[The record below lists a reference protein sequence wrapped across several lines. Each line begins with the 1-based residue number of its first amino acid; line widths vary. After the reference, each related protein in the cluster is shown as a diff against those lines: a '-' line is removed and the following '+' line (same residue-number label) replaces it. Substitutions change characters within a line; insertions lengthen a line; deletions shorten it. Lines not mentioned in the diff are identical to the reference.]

1 MSEYKN
7 KSIAFVINSLE
18 GGGAERVMCNLLRTM
33 QSTFNENNYKV
44 YLVLLDKLPELQ
56 QCPDYVEKVTLHNKG
71 KLLSSYFQCKQWVKH
86 NSPDLLVSFLTRSN
100 IVSTLI
106 GKRVDIP
113 KVSRKNILS
122 RYS

>member
-33 QSTFNENNYKV
+33 QSKFNENNCKV

-56 QCPDYVEKVTLHNKG
+56 QCPDYVEKVTLHSKG

-100 IVSTLI
+100 IVTTLI

-113 KVSRKNILS
+113 TIISE
-122 RYS
+122 